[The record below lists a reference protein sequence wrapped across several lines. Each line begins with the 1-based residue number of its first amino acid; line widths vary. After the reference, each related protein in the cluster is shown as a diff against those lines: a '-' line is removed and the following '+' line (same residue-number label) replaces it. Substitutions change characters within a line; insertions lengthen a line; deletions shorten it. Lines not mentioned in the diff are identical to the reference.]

1 MPGFVGAVQIVNISS
16 AAVFNIGDVFQIHP
30 ISHSKTFAGS
40 GSFNTGDSINITNE
54 NSATNTYDNDTF
66 DQGMLFNL

>member
-1 MPGFVGAVQIVNISS
+1 MPGFVGAVQIVNIRL

-40 GSFNTGDSINITNE
+40 GSFNTGNWINLT
-54 NSATNTYDNDTF
+54 
-66 DQGMLFNL
+66 